1 MREVRETVKSSQF
14 MQERCESDYTKE
26 IEQTMTTGLKY
37 SE

>member
-1 MREVRETVKSSQF
+1 

-37 SE
+37 SEWNKPYRIFVKAF